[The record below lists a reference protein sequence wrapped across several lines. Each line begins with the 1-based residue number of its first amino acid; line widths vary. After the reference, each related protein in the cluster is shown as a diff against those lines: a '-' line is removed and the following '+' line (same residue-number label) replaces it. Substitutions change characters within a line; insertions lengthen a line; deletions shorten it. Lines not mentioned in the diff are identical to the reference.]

1 LRSFRLTSHR
11 KSEARRADIMG
22 LGPAASAVDAT
33 KIKCA
38 ITLGDFL
45 FKDGKYADA
54 SRAYQKGW
62 DLDPSSPERLDRPA

>member
-1 LRSFRLTSHR
+1 
-11 KSEARRADIMG
+11 MG

-38 ITLGDFL
+38 ITLGDFF

-54 SRAYQKGW
+54 LRACQEGLN
-62 DLDPSSPERLDRPA
+62 LDPSNPERLDRLE

>member
-1 LRSFRLTSHR
+1 
-11 KSEARRADIMG
+11 MG

-38 ITLGDFL
+38 ITLEDFF

-62 DLDPSSPERLDRPA
+62 DLDPSSSERLDRPE